1 MAEVDVIVP
10 VLDGGQR
17 FAACVRALQAQEGV
31 DRRVIVVDNGSSD
44 GSADVA
50 RRAGVIVVEEPR
62 RSSYAARNAGLA
74 VATAPVVAFTDA
86 DCVPDPQ
93 WLLAGLGALERG
105 GWHLCAGEV
114 RQEPASTVAGR
125 HDELTYLRQ
134 DVQVRNM
141 GFGATANL
149 FVRRAVFDVVGPF
162 DAGLQSGGDLDLGR
176 RARAAGFALG
186 YAPDA
191 LVLHEPR
198 EGLRRVLGKAWR
210 LGVGQAQVGRHD
222 PSLRRWGLSPRR
234 LLPGPDLVRRSWRRP
249 AVLVVEVLV
258 KATGWVARVVTV
270 AGIAGRG
277 PRR

>member
-1 MAEVDVIVP
+1 MTQVDVIVP

-17 FAACVRALQAQEGV
+17 FAACVRALLAQEGV
-31 DRRVIVVDNGSSD
+31 DGRVIVVDNGSSD
-44 GSADVA
+44 GSGDVA
-50 RRAGVIVVEEPR
+50 RRAGALVVEEPR

-86 DCVPDPQ
+86 DCVPHRE
-93 WLLAGLGALERG
+93 WLRAGLHALERG
-105 GWHLCAGEV
+105 GWDLCAGEV

-134 DVQVRNM
+134 DAQVRNM

-162 DAGLQSGGDLDLGR
+162 DADLQSGGDLDLGR

-191 LVLHEPR
+191 LVRHQPR

-234 LLPGPDLVRRSWRRP
+234 LLPGPDLLRHSWRRP
-249 AVLVVEVLV
+249 SVVLVEVLV
-258 KATGWVARVVTV
+258 KVTGWLARVATV
-270 AGIAGRG
+270 AGMARHGR
-277 PRR
+277 RR